1 MNPITVRV
9 KDLPDSL
16 KVALKE
22 VEYGAADINLEVSE
36 TISPLSQG
44 GTGSRGFTLV
54 VELSTGKFTKRLGSW
69 GGASVE
75 MKQVDFDDRG
85 TPLLVGFAVVKGT
98 LGYPRTFATITVNP
112 VNMIKFLPESSKV
125 TDRQKGILKAFDT
138 LTSAGRKDEWAREP
152 ESAPT
157 MDELDELVKGG
168 FLSRN
173 KAGATKITVEGKNAA
188 HQDG

>member
-1 MNPITVRV
+1 MNSIAVLV
-9 KDLPDSL
+9 KDLPDCL

-22 VEYGAADINLEVSE
+22 VEYGAADINISVSD

-44 GTGSRGFTLV
+44 SMGSRGFTLV

-69 GGASVE
+69 GGASAE

-112 VNMIKFLPESSKV
+112 ENMVKFLPKPSSV
-125 TDRQKGILKAFDT
+125 TERQKSILKAFNT
-138 LTSAGRKDEWAREP
+138 LTSAGRKDEWARDP

-157 MDELDELVKGG
+157 AEELDELVKGG

-173 KAGATKITVEGKNAA
+173 RAGAIKITVEGKNAW
-188 HQDG
+188 